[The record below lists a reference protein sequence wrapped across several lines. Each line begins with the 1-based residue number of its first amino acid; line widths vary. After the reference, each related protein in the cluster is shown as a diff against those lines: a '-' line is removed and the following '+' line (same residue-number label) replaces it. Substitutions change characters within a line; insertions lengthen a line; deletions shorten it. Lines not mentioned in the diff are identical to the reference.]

1 MDIKIVNNFYLEFR
15 QSEAR
20 EHSIVAAT
28 AVWMGF
34 WQACAAVREGKRCR
48 QLPDIL
54 STNTGSA
61 TAYRNLK
68 SDETIDR

>member
-20 EHSIVAAT
+20 EHSIVTAT

-34 WQACAAVREGKRCR
+34 CRAFAADMEEKRCR

-54 STNTGSA
+54 STNTG
-61 TAYRNLK
+61 
-68 SDETIDR
+68 